1 MELSFDEVFQK
12 LESKRIKINNDEI
25 LKYLND
31 VYFKTLKILSI
42 LKKNNISGYENINGM
57 GSESN
62 EIRGNQG
69 TNPMMWEF
77 GHIAHFYDYHCL
89 RYLFNRKDLLIKNG
103 YIYDSFLTDREM
115 RYIYKK
121 NNKNNKNNIFE
132 YYNEIHR
139 KLNLFLKKNIID
151 EKMTYLLLLTILHNH
166 MHCESLLFT
175 SKLLGFENVFYNK
188 YNFANIRN
196 EQKWIKIKGG
206 IFKQGTCEGDY
217 NISFDNEMPSFYI
230 NVDDFEVLNTLI
242 TEKQLSDFIKDGG
255 YYKRNYWSVNG
266 WIWKKKNKIRLPMY
280 WFIYDE
286 QFYVKDFNIFRKI
299 IYNYPACHI
308 SWYEAEAISKWLG
321 GRLPTESE
329 WEYMATNGGTTKF
342 PWGDEWIKDV
352 ANLDYSGGISSVLD
366 YPAGKNKD
374 GVLQLIGNV
383 WEWCKEPIY
392 PYDGFKIDPVYR
404 EFSYPFFGFKKI
416 LKGGCWA
423 VPEILINPKYR
434 NAQMPDMRMQFT
446 GVRVV
451 R

>member
-12 LESKRIKINNDEI
+12 LESKKIKMNNDEI

-175 SKLLGFENVFYNK
+175 SKLLGF
-188 YNFANIRN
+188 
-196 EQKWIKIKGG
+196 
-206 IFKQGTCEGDY
+206 
-217 NISFDNEMPSFYI
+217 
-230 NVDDFEVLNTLI
+230 
-242 TEKQLSDFIKDGG
+242 
-255 YYKRNYWSVNG
+255 
-266 WIWKKKNKIRLPMY
+266 
-280 WFIYDE
+280 
-286 QFYVKDFNIFRKI
+286 
-299 IYNYPACHI
+299 
-308 SWYEAEAISKWLG
+308 
-321 GRLPTESE
+321 
-329 WEYMATNGGTTKF
+329 
-342 PWGDEWIKDV
+342 
-352 ANLDYSGGISSVLD
+352 
-366 YPAGKNKD
+366 
-374 GVLQLIGNV
+374 
-383 WEWCKEPIY
+383 
-392 PYDGFKIDPVYR
+392 
-404 EFSYPFFGFKKI
+404 
-416 LKGGCWA
+416 
-423 VPEILINPKYR
+423 
-434 NAQMPDMRMQFT
+434 
-446 GVRVV
+446 
-451 R
+451 